1 MTLSP
6 NHSHSQDGLPVNPPS
21 YDDVRSAVSAP
32 PAVSSLSSAESSR
45 RPSALN
51 LTSLRGDPVK
61 KKNVPYRPSGHLQAQ
76 IDKLGEPLSTLSPL
90 SSGTK
95 TEYFDVLPSF
105 QMFQSILKRN
115 DFEFDEDN
123 LGNPPLY
130 TVTSSA
136 SDASLPIQSS
146 NAEID
151 QILLNASNPDFNL
164 DDSDEYDED
173 LEGQYLFSDTESE
186 DGLQL
191 RPARSQR
198 HNEPGPRIGSSPLR
212 GLSPVR
218 SGGLGNLGGLGGLG
232 GLGPSASGSGGG
244 AHGGTNAPAN
254 IMTHESYGHSVLDN
268 IYTLPHARSSPL
280 TIEIFVTKDVPVPH
294 QLNALETKLKEYCC
308 GDVVNGYVII
318 TNTLEKD
325 VDFGLFTVSLQGTI
339 KLINTSKNDRGVEVT
354 HSIIQKKILNM
365 YDLNASYNE
374 TAIPSSAGIEYEAF
388 SRDQYDGC
396 VMGLPDNRILKARE
410 KYKKFITFKFPDML
424 LDTVCPHGVMRHT
437 MAPPSFGIDTTA
449 FFKRAGTIDINKALG
464 YGCLASKG
472 SPIRVRDYCFENVS
486 VSYAIRAEF
495 IDKQHTEDQSIPVFT
510 EDINDPK
517 NKSKYII
524 SKSAEF
530 FLRLL
535 PNVKSQV
542 DSFSRAH
549 SLFGVETFD
558 TVGIDGVLYGRLA
571 KRETWHFIKR
581 MNLTIEQEIQS
592 ALDKREFSG
601 EEMKRKHVSSNQPF
615 HHVSSKINLT
625 VTPEIHDFLPEFKV
639 REFERSRIL
648 FTHKPVKVCVKKK
661 KLLMLAA
668 EQVGEAILAVKVP
681 TKLIS
686 YGSPRLI
693 QKYNNG
699 REESAAGSLAA
710 CSSREN
716 LLSPISSNNVMELYN
731 RNDDTV
737 IKNVDLE
744 LWFKPTVDKSLLP
757 EVSLVEFNVVAWTY
771 KTDYPIPISFDH
783 DFFYSRSDVSGAVIQ
798 HDDVENTKENLQ
810 QFKEVINLFIAFL
823 RQTKTH
829 ISQNTFSYLKGL
841 SKLGVKKDLLKEYF
855 QTVPIQ
861 SSDPNVED
869 WKPQTFS
876 NGQTLWNKKMSI
888 PLITINK
895 NNVTLPPSFQSCL
908 VGRLYSLQ
916 VKVKFKGSDE
926 HHNFT
931 NIDVPV
937 IIG

>member
-1 MTLSP
+1 MPLSP
-6 NHSHSQDGLPVNPPS
+6 NNSEEGLPINPPS
-21 YDDVRSAVSAP
+21 YDDVRSSASAP
-32 PAVSSLSSAESSR
+32 VVASLSSAESSR

-51 LTSLRGDPVK
+51 LSSLRGDPVK
-61 KKNVPYRPSGHLQAQ
+61 KKNVPYRPSRHLQAQ
-76 IDKLGEPLSTLSPL
+76 IDKLGEPLNSLTPL

-115 DFEFDEDN
+115 DFEFDENN

-130 TVTSSA
+130 TVASSA

-146 NAEID
+146 SAEID
-151 QILLNASNPDFNL
+151 QVLLNASNPDFNL
-164 DDSDEYDED
+164 DDSDEYDDE

-191 RPARSQR
+191 RAPRAQH
-198 HNEPGPRIGSSPLR
+198 HNEPGPRIGRSPLR
-212 GLSPVR
+212 SLSPVR
-218 SGGLGNLGGLGGLG
+218 STSVGVPGHGA
-232 GLGPSASGSGGG
+232 PGS
-244 AHGGTNAPAN
+244 PAN

-268 IYTLPHARSSPL
+268 IDTLPHARSSPL
-280 TIEIFVTKDVPVPH
+280 TIEIYVTKDVPVPH
-294 QLNALETKLKEYCC
+294 QLNALETKLKEYSC

-318 TNTLEKD
+318 TNTLDKD

-339 KLINTSKNDRGVEVT
+339 KLINTTKNDRGVEVT
-354 HSIIQKKILNM
+354 HSIIQKKILKM

-424 LDTVCPHGVMRHT
+424 LDIVCPHGVMRHT

-449 FFKRAGTIDINKALG
+449 FFKRAGTIEINKALG

-495 IDKQHTEDQSIPVFT
+495 IDKQHTEDQSLPVFT

-542 DSFSRAH
+542 DSFSKAH

-571 KRETWHFIKR
+571 KRETWHFINR

-601 EEMKRKHVSSNQPF
+601 DDMKRKNISTEQPF
-615 HHVSSKINLT
+615 HHVSSKINLK
-625 VTPEIHDFLPEFKV
+625 VTPEIHDFLPEYIV

-648 FTHKPVKVCVKKK
+648 FTHKPINVSIKKK
-661 KLLMLAA
+661 KLLMLTA
-668 EQVGEAILAVKVP
+668 EKVGEAILAVKVP
-681 TKLIS
+681 TKLIA

-693 QKYNNG
+693 QKYNDG
-699 REESAAGSLAA
+699 REDSSALAA
-710 CSSREN
+710 VSSREN
-716 LLSPISSNNVMELYN
+716 LLSPISSNNMMELYN

-737 IKNVDLE
+737 IKKVDLE

-757 EVSLVEFNVVAWTY
+757 EVSLVEFNVVAWSY

-810 QFKEVINLFIAFL
+810 QFKDVINQFIAFL
-823 RQTKTH
+823 RQTKTY

-855 QTVPIQ
+855 QTVSIQ
-861 SSDPNVED
+861 PSDPNCED
-869 WKPQTFS
+869 WKPQTFA
-876 NGQTLWNKKMSI
+876 NGQTLWNKKMSV